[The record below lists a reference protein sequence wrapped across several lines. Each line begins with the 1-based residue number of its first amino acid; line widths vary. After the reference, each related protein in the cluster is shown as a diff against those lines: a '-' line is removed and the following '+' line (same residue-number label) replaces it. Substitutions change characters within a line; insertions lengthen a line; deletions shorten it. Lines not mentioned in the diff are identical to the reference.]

1 MIKVTFSATIHAPK
15 QRVWYI
21 LWEKSFYEQ
30 WTSLFTEGSTVKT
43 DGWKED
49 TKVQFLDPK
58 GNGMLSIVAVNRPYE
73 FMSFRHIGMINQGVE
88 DTESE
93 TVKAWAGATE
103 NYTLKEEAGTTTL
116 TIEMETT
123 EEYKDYFNT
132 TWPKALDKVK
142 ELSEAKTMIT
152 VSTIINV
159 PIGKVWDS
167 WTDPAHIVNWNNASD
182 DWHTPRAVNDLRKD
196 GRFIFTMAAK
206 DGSFSFDFGGTYT
219 AIDPQ
224 KKISYIL
231 DDGRVADV
239 VFEQNGSSVTITE
252 IFQAENIHS
261 LDMQEAGWQAILN
274 NFKKYTEKL
283 FNLT

>member
-1 MIKVTFSATIHAPK
+1 
-15 QRVWYI
+15 
-21 LWEKSFYEQ
+21 
-30 WTSLFTEGSTVKT
+30 
-43 DGWKED
+43 
-49 TKVQFLDPK
+49 
-58 GNGMLSIVAVNRPYE
+58 
-73 FMSFRHIGMINQGVE
+73 
-88 DTESE
+88 
-93 TVKAWAGATE
+93 
-103 NYTLKEEAGTTTL
+103 
-116 TIEMETT
+116 
-123 EEYKDYFNT
+123 
-132 TWPKALDKVK
+132 
-142 ELSEAKTMIT
+142 MIT

-239 VFEQNGSSVTITE
+239 LFEQNGSSVTITE

-274 NFKKYTEKL
+274 NFKKYTENL